1 MDSRKGGLLSGGEQK
16 MLAIGRALLVAPKL
30 LIFDE
35 PSLGLAPKIVG
46 EVAQVIREIRDRGV
60 SILLIEQNAA
70 LALELCDYGYVMEN
84 GKIVLDGTPQEMS
97 DDPDFQEFYL
107 GIGSEGRRSYADVKL
122 YRRKKRW
129 LS

>member
-1 MDSRKGGLLSGGEQK
+1 M
-16 MLAIGRALLVAPKL
+16 
-30 LIFDE
+30 
-35 PSLGLAPKIVG
+35 G
-46 EVAQVIREIRDRGV
+46 EVAEVIREVRARGV

-70 LALELCDYGYVMEN
+70 LALELADYGYVMEN
-84 GKIVLDGTPQEMS
+84 GKIVLDGDPEELE
-97 DDPDFQEFYL
+97 DDPDFKEFYL